1 MEQSIKMYVCQ
12 YCGKEVAITLLDP
25 EILDLEVCP
34 QCFEDLQL
42 YGEVKSTQKYRQAE
56 SLE

>member
-1 MEQSIKMYVCQ
+1 MYVCQ